1 MHAARQTIVIVDD
14 DVDTGTALM
23 RALSVFGYHT
33 ELFLSPAE
41 CLNAIV
47 TRVAACFVIDVHL
60 GHDCGIVLSKQLSAL
75 GIRSP
80 VIHMSGGLSDA
91 IREDAL
97 ASGSTALIDKPFA
110 VSELIRIIEKAT
122 GRASG

>member
-1 MHAARQTIVIVDD
+1 RSGGHVYPWRMRTSLWQAVTRPVQAVSLSNRWKSRALAPVDGSCTHNATTAGKPPSMHAARQTIVIVDD

-47 TRVAACFVIDVHL
+47 TR
-60 GHDCGIVLSKQLSAL
+60 
-75 GIRSP
+75 
-80 VIHMSGGLSDA
+80 
-91 IREDAL
+91 
-97 ASGSTALIDKPFA
+97 
-110 VSELIRIIEKAT
+110 
-122 GRASG
+122 